1 MLLNSITHIVFDL
14 YNTLVEIK
22 APKQFFLKIY
32 NRSKTKFGL
41 SLKEY
46 MQLIMT
52 QELSSIETQLGE
64 EFSQLYTELEHLLSE
79 ELESTTLF
87 TETEEVLACLKKD
100 YTICLLSNL
109 AEPYAQ
115 PVKTLNLL
123 SYFDYTFF
131 SFKEGMVKPD
141 PNLYLNATER
151 IGALPTNILMVGDS
165 YKSDFKGAQSVG
177 WQAVQI
183 NRKTNLNHP
192 FQINNLAQVLK
203 ELNHA

>member
-1 MLLNSITHIVFDL
+1 MNAVTCIVFDL

-22 APKQFFLKIY
+22 TPKHFFLKIY

-41 SLKEY
+41 HVKDYTHLV
-46 MQLIMT
+46 MT

-64 EFSQLYTELEHLLSE
+64 EFKQHYTELEHLLSE
-79 ELESTTLF
+79 ELESIALF
-87 TETEEVLACLKKD
+87 PETVEVLANLKKD

-115 PVKTLNLL
+115 SLKALDLFP
-123 SYFDYTFF
+123 YFDYTFF

-141 PNLYLNATER
+141 LNLYHNVTEK
-151 IGALPTNILMVGDS
+151 IGAPPANILMVGDS
-165 YKSDFKGAQSVG
+165 FKSDFKGAQTAG
-177 WQAVQI
+177 WQALQI
-183 NRKTNLNHP
+183 NRKTNLSHP
-192 FQINNLAQVLK
+192 LQINNLAQVLK